1 MSKNFLSNLNH
12 KFYSQENGAK
22 TSVYFQKNS
31 KKPLAVLIHGFGGNA
46 FGMSFLSQEMS
57 KNWRIVLVELPS
69 HGKSSL
75 QKIEKSADLRRWNA
89 EIITKIEREFGE
101 ISLLVCHSFA
111 CASVSGEISRK
122 IPTVFINPVFK
133 TPESFQFFGELSAK
147 SKFFAIFSNLPIF
160 SPFKVFFLIKTWRAK
175 SWKNVFANL
184 FRSFSSAKQLAFQG
198 KMTKIILE
206 NPLLA
211 KSSKSVAMLVVGSH
225 DAMSEKLTK
234 QQKSDIFEKAEVFE
248 MKTGHLL
255 PMEFPEIL
263 AEKLEKFLPD
273 K

>member
-1 MSKNFLSNLNH
+1 MSKNFLSGLNH

-22 TSVYFQKNS
+22 TSVYFQKSS
-31 KKPLAVLIHGFGGNA
+31 KKHLAVLIHGFGGNA

-57 KNWRIVLVELPS
+57 KNWRIVLIELPS

-75 QKIEKSADLRRWNA
+75 QKIENSADFRSWNA
-89 EIITKIEREFGE
+89 EIIAKIEQEFGE
-101 ISLLVCHSFA
+101 ISLLVCHSIA

-133 TPESFQFFGELSAK
+133 TPESFRFFSELSAK
-147 SKFFAIFSNLPIF
+147 SKFFAIFSNLPIL

-184 FRSFSSAKQLAFQG
+184 FHSFSSTKQLAVQG
-198 KMTKIILE
+198 RMTKILLE
-206 NPLLA
+206 SSLLT
-211 KSSKSVAMLVVGSH
+211 KSSKSVAMLVVGSR
-225 DAMSEKLTK
+225 DAMSEKLTEK
-234 QQKSDIFEKAEVFE
+234 QKSDFFEKAEIFE
-248 MKTGHLL
+248 IKTGHLL

-263 AEKLEKFLPD
+263 AKKLEKFLPE